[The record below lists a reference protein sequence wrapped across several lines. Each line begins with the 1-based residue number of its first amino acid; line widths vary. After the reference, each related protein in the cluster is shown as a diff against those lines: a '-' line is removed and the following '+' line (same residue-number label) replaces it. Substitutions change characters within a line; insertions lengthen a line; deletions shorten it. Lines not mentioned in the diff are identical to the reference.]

1 MKTKFLVMFLMVS
14 SAYANGENPFRASAA
29 KAGGGVQ
36 GGGGDAKT
44 ELRIKEIRDDIFNW
58 INQGGAKGLQF
69 NHGLTLDDYLNGNE
83 TKGVYGMKDILI
95 SGAVV
100 INAIKSNEQ
109 NLSDPELNT
118 HVDGKP
124 KTCKGFISQK
134 DGRPTIICEVERFWE
149 LNEQEQYK
157 QIHHEYAGLGLLEK
171 NTGSDSDYSLSN
183 QITKNL
189 KQVTKLML
197 VVLPEDGLKTPS
209 TCYEKYMSDDFIEL
223 AKLKTKRKRQWIV
236 MTRLALITTPAVV
249 VGASVSVS
257 AGIATLMGESTLIGA
272 WEYDAQMSDRQ
283 FSNKIG
289 DYNITDPKNYS
300 PDIIQKIEYLPKE
313 APRSVFA
320 SNVYSNNH
328 KAIWAVAWAFHD
340 GITMPPHMFNRLIK
354 TIAKENMSI
363 ALTVFENSIVHKH
376 KLVRKKL
383 VKEWISNHYQ
393 QYESQAVEWIR
404 KKIRIGVNR
413 GTFCNNRMFLPNDI
427 RFYVNGGYWMEKGY

>member
-1 MKTKFLVMFLMVS
+1 MFLMVS

-134 DGRPTIICEVERFWE
+134 DSRPTIICEVERFWE

-171 NTGSDSDYSLSN
+171 NSGSDSDYDLSN

-189 KQVTKLML
+189 KYITKLML
-197 VVLPEDGLKTPS
+197 VVESKPKFISPNMDCRVEGLEKNFYS
-209 TCYEKYMSDDFIEL
+209 DWIKKSIEKYLNE
-223 AKLKTKRKRQWIV
+223 
-236 MTRLALITTPAVV
+236 
-249 VGASVSVS
+249 
-257 AGIATLMGESTLIGA
+257 
-272 WEYDAQMSDRQ
+272 
-283 FSNKIG
+283 
-289 DYNITDPKNYS
+289 KNYS
-300 PDIIQKIEYLPKE
+300 IHFVSSYTSGAKRITLEHDIDYLYSQLLYIPSDIKKPQKKFKNNGHISGLVIESASLNIQDELYDYYRKTFSYKNIKLNKSEILSAGTLDNDDADYIRKE
-313 APRSVFA
+313 MLID
-320 SNVYSNNH
+320 
-328 KAIWAVAWAFHD
+328 K
-340 GITMPPHMFNRLIK
+340 LIK
-354 TIAKENMSI
+354 
-363 ALTVFENSIVHKH
+363 
-376 KLVRKKL
+376 KLIKNLKRC
-383 VKEWISNHYQ
+383 E
-393 QYESQAVEWIR
+393 
-404 KKIRIGVNR
+404 
-413 GTFCNNRMFLPNDI
+413 
-427 RFYVNGGYWMEKGY
+427 